1 MVTAGDFLRG
11 DSAWD
16 AVFPLEVATELY
28 PFPLHL
34 FPSLVAPANAQG
46 DVWTALQV
54 HPATPTGPGLEG
66 VMLQVIEFL
75 GRSIW

>member
-1 MVTAGDFLRG
+1 MVTAGDFLQG

-54 HPATPTGPGLEG
+54 HSATPTGPGLEG